1 MGLISICAAFSFYKA
16 GIKILLLLYSLTI
29 KLLKDSICLNTIEK
43 EVKLMFFS
51 RNQKQIWINNKVRK
65 RKKSGKKRKGKKRK
79 QALNRKQITNRKQLI
94 VTIFLLALF
103 VSVLHSYFKWKPNG
117 TVQYSYEGDKE
128 STAGN
133 RILEAE
139 KGPCGRPEIIEDFLD
154 KNPYSRS
161 GITLRKV
168 KGVVIHYVENP
179 GSTAKENRDY
189 FNNLQD
195 THLTKA
201 SSHYIV
207 GLDGEIIQCI
217 PQSEISYASNNR
229 NEDTISIECCHPEK
243 NGKFNEKTYDSVVHL
258 TAWICKTY
266 GLSSKNVIRHYDV
279 TGKMCPKYYVKHEN
293 AWKDFCNKVQEC
305 LEKD

>member
-1 MGLISICAAFSFYKA
+1 
-16 GIKILLLLYSLTI
+16 
-29 KLLKDSICLNTIEK
+29 
-43 EVKLMFFS
+43 MFFS
-51 RNQKQIWINNKVRK
+51 RNQKQIWMKNKVRK
-65 RKKSGKKRKGKKRK
+65 RKKSGKKQKGKKK
-79 QALNRKQITNRKQLI
+79 LSKKKQLAG
-94 VTIFLLALF
+94 TIFLLAF
-103 VSVLHSYFKWKPNG
+103 FISILHSYFIWNPEGKVSSSYNQKKDTEG
-117 TVQYSYEGDKE
+117 T
-128 STAGN
+128 
-133 RILEAE
+133 RILAAE
-139 KGPCGRPEIIEDFLD
+139 TGPCGRPEITEDFLD

-161 GITLRKV
+161 GIALRKV

-229 NEDTISIECCHPEK
+229 NKDTISIECCHPK
-243 NGKFNEKTYDSVVHL
+243 KDGKFNEKTYDSVVRL

-279 TGKMCPKYYVKHEN
+279 TGKMCPKYYVKHEQ

>member
-1 MGLISICAAFSFYKA
+1 
-16 GIKILLLLYSLTI
+16 
-29 KLLKDSICLNTIEK
+29 
-43 EVKLMFFS
+43 MFFS
-51 RNQKQIWINNKVRK
+51 RRQNQIWMKNKVRK
-65 RKKSGKKRKGKKRK
+65 RKKSGKKRKGRK
-79 QALNRKQITNRKQLI
+79 NKSNRKQLI
-94 VTIFLLALF
+94 ITILFLAIFL
-103 VSVLHSYFKWKPNG
+103 SVLHRSFLWVPERTSGSSVVEQSGQKVTG
-117 TVQYSYEGDKE
+117 SHVL
-128 STAGN
+128 A
-133 RILEAE
+133 AE
-139 KGPCGRPEIIEDFLD
+139 EGPCGRPEIIEGFLD

-161 GITLRKV
+161 GIALKKV

-217 PQSEISYASNNR
+217 PQNEISYASNNR
-229 NEDTISIECCHPEK
+229 NKDTISIECCHPKK
-243 NGKFNEKTYDSVVHL
+243 NGKFNEKTYDSVVRL

-266 GLSSKNVIRHYDV
+266 GLSSQNVIRHYDV
-279 TGKMCPKYYVKHEN
+279 TGKMCPKYYVKHEQ

>member
-1 MGLISICAAFSFYKA
+1 MPILFLAVFISI
-16 GIKILLLLYSLTI
+16 
-29 KLLKDSICLNTIEK
+29 
-43 EVKLMFFS
+43 
-51 RNQKQIWINNKVRK
+51 
-65 RKKSGKKRKGKKRK
+65 
-79 QALNRKQITNRKQLI
+79 
-94 VTIFLLALF
+94 
-103 VSVLHSYFKWKPNG
+103 LHSSFLWKPNSVSG
-117 TVQYSYEGDKE
+117 ISPKQEEGSDVG
-128 STAGN
+128 S
-133 RILEAE
+133 RVLPAE
-139 KGPCGRPEIIEDFLD
+139 DGPCGRPEITEDFLD

-161 GITLRKV
+161 GIALRKV

-189 FNNLQD
+189 FNNLQN

-207 GLDGEIIQCI
+207 GLDGEVIQCI

-229 NEDTISIECCHPEK
+229 NKDTISIECCHPKK
-243 NGKFNEKTYDSVVHL
+243 NGKFNDKTYNSAVRL

-266 GLSSKNVIRHYDV
+266 GLSSQNVIRHYDV
-279 TGKMCPKYYVKHEN
+279 TGKMCPRYYVKHEQ

>member
-1 MGLISICAAFSFYKA
+1 
-16 GIKILLLLYSLTI
+16 
-29 KLLKDSICLNTIEK
+29 
-43 EVKLMFFS
+43 MFFS
-51 RNQKQIWINNKVRK
+51 SGQKQVWMKNRVRK
-65 RKKSGKKRKGKKRK
+65 RKKSGKKRKG
-79 QALNRKQITNRKQLI
+79 RKQISNKRQLAI
-94 VTIFLLALF
+94 TILFLAVF
-103 VSVLHSYFKWKPNG
+103 ISILHSSFLWRPNSVSG
-117 TVQYSYEGDKE
+117 ISPKQEEGSDVG
-128 STAGN
+128 S
-133 RILEAE
+133 RVLPAE
-139 KGPCGRPEIIEDFLD
+139 DGPCGRPEITEDFLD

-161 GITLRKV
+161 GIALRKV

-189 FNNLQD
+189 FNNLQN

-207 GLDGEIIQCI
+207 GLDGEVIQCI

-229 NEDTISIECCHPEK
+229 NKDTISIECCHPKK
-243 NGKFNEKTYDSVVHL
+243 NGKFNDKTYNSAVRL

-266 GLSSKNVIRHYDV
+266 GLSSQNVIRHYDV
-279 TGKMCPKYYVKHEN
+279 TGKMCPRYYVKHEQ

>member
-1 MGLISICAAFSFYKA
+1 
-16 GIKILLLLYSLTI
+16 
-29 KLLKDSICLNTIEK
+29 
-43 EVKLMFFS
+43 MFFS
-51 RNQKQIWINNKVRK
+51 RDRKQIWMNNKVRK
-65 RKKSGKKRKGKKRK
+65 RKKSGKKRKGKKK
-79 QALNRKQITNRKQLI
+79 TANRKQLI
-94 VTIFLLALF
+94 ITVFLLAVF
-103 VSVLHSYFKWKPNG
+103 VSVLHNNFLWMANKVTGISENQGKG
-117 TVQYSYEGDKE
+117 EISGQ
-128 STAGN
+128 
-133 RILEAE
+133 RILPAE
-139 KGPCGRPEIIEDFLD
+139 DGICGRPEIIEDFLD

-161 GITLRKV
+161 GIVLKKV

-189 FNNLQD
+189 FNNLQN

-229 NEDTISIECCHPEK
+229 NKDTISIECCHPKK

-258 TAWICKTY
+258 TAWICKMY

-279 TGKMCPKYYVKHEN
+279 TGKMCPKYYVKHGQ
-293 AWKDFCNKVQEC
+293 AWKEFCNKVQEC

>member
-1 MGLISICAAFSFYKA
+1 
-16 GIKILLLLYSLTI
+16 
-29 KLLKDSICLNTIEK
+29 
-43 EVKLMFFS
+43 MFFS
-51 RNQKQIWINNKVRK
+51 RDQKQIWMKNKVRK
-65 RKKSGKKRKGKKRK
+65 RKKSGKKRKGRK
-79 QALNRKQITNRKQLI
+79 SSSNKKQLVI
-94 VTIFLLALF
+94 TIFFLAVF
-103 VSVLHSYFKWKPNG
+103 ISILHNSFFWTPNKG
-117 TVQYSYEGDKE
+117 KANSQSSQSEENQVRGQV
-128 STAGN
+128 
-133 RILEAE
+133 LEAE
-139 KGPCGRPEIIEDFLD
+139 TGPCGRPEIIQDFLD

-161 GITLRKV
+161 GIALRKV

-189 FNNLQD
+189 FNNLQS

-217 PQSEISYASNNR
+217 PQNEISYASNNR
-229 NEDTISIECCHPEK
+229 NKDTISIECCHPKK
-243 NGKFNEKTYDSVVHL
+243 NGKFNDKTYNSVVRL

-279 TGKMCPKYYVKHEN
+279 TGKMCPKYYVKHEQ